1 MSNVTS
7 LRLVQV
13 QFYMIY
19 LKELRVVSCLSFYLV
34 EVDMELLQ
42 YILERVISTVI

>member
-7 LRLVQV
+7 LQV

-34 EVDMELLQ
+34 EDDMELLQ